1 MANKVRYGL
10 KNVHYATVT
19 FASDGTPTFGT
30 PVAIPG
36 AVSASLT
43 KQGDTYTFYADDG
56 SYFELG
62 DNASYEGDLV
72 IALIPDSFR
81 TDVLG
86 EVADSGNG
94 LLYEKANALPK
105 AFALLFQFEGDA
117 ESTRHV
123 LYYCKAS
130 RPTIA
135 SQTTEESIEPVTE
148 TISIT
153 ATAVGMT
160 VGGVAN
166 TPVVKA
172 KCGTTDSAYSTFF
185 TAVKVPTTT

>member
-81 TDVLG
+81 TACLG
-86 EVADSGNG
+86 E
-94 LLYEKANALPK
+94 ALDAKNVLFENSNPTK
-105 AFALLFQFEGDA
+105 GHFALLFEFTGDENA
-117 ESTRHV
+117 IRHV
-123 LYYCKAS
+123 LYNCTAS
-130 RPTIA
+130 ENTIEG
-135 SQTTEESIEPVTE
+135 QTKGENVEVQTDTL
-148 TISIT
+148 TIS
-153 ATAVGMT
+153 AKPLPN
-160 VGGVAN
+160 GG
-166 TPVVKA
+166 PVKA
-172 KCGTTDSAYSTFF
+172 RTGGTTDSTTYNGWYSAVYQF
-185 TAVKVPTTT
+185 TAAQGGG

>member
-81 TDVLG
+81 TACLG
-86 EVADSGNG
+86 E
-94 LLYEKANALPK
+94 ALDAKNVLFENSNPTK
-105 AFALLFQFEGDA
+105 GHFALLFEFTGDENA
-117 ESTRHV
+117 IRHV
-123 LYYCKAS
+123 LYNCTAS
-130 RPTIA
+130 ENTIEG
-135 SQTTEESIEPVTE
+135 QTKGENVEVQTDTL
-148 TISIT
+148 TIS
-153 ATAVGMT
+153 AKPLPN
-160 VGGVAN
+160 GG
-166 TPVVKA
+166 PVKA
-172 KCGTTDSAYSTFF
+172 RTGGTTDSTTYNGWYSAVYEF
-185 TAVKVPTTT
+185 TAPQSGG

>member
-81 TDVLG
+81 TACLG
-86 EVADSGNG
+86 E
-94 LLYEKANALPK
+94 ALDAKNVLFENSNPTK
-105 AFALLFQFEGDA
+105 GHFALLFEFTGDENA
-117 ESTRHV
+117 IRHV
-123 LYYCKAS
+123 LYNCTAS
-130 RPTIA
+130 ENTIEG
-135 SQTTEESIEPVTE
+135 QTKGENVEVQTDTL
-148 TISIT
+148 TIS
-153 ATAVGMT
+153 AKPLPN
-160 VGGVAN
+160 GG
-166 TPVVKA
+166 PVKA
-172 KCGTTDSAYSTFF
+172 RTGGTTDSTTYNGWYTAVYQF
-185 TAVKVPTTT
+185 TAPQGGG